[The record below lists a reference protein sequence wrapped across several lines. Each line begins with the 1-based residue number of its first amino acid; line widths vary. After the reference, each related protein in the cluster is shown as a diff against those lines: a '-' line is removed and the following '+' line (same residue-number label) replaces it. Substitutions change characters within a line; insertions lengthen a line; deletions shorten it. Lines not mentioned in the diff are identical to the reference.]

1 MMRTLSILEAA
12 GKEEHIRV
20 LSDQNKQLLDLLEQ
34 TEDKVL
40 RTAARRAK
48 NTISTALLVE
58 HSNATSFRGVV
69 SPKPSRNPLLSRA
82 VILNV
87 AQ

>member
-40 RTAARRAK
+40 RTAARR
-48 NTISTALLVE
+48 T
-58 HSNATSFRGVV
+58 
-69 SPKPSRNPLLSRA
+69 
-82 VILNV
+82 
-87 AQ
+87 